1 MPMNV
6 SLTPELE
13 KYVHDKV
20 NGGMYT
26 SASEVVRESLRI
38 MHSYEDLQQK
48 RIAELNDAIGIGMRQ
63 LQVGQKIEGKV
74 SRQKMK
80 AKIDLIAKG
89 K

>member
-20 NGGMYT
+20 SGGMYT

-48 RIAELNDAIGIGMRQ
+48 RIAELNDAIGIGMKQ
-63 LQVGQKIEGKV
+63 LQGGQKIEGKV
-74 SRQKMK
+74 SRKKIK

>member
-1 MPMNV
+1 MNV

-48 RIAELNDAIGIGMRQ
+48 RIAELNDSITIGMKQ
-63 LQVGQKIEGKV
+63 LQSGQKIEGEV

>member
-1 MPMNV
+1 MNV

-20 NGGMYT
+20 SGGMYT

-38 MHSYEDLQQK
+38 MHNYEDLQQK
-48 RIAELNDAIGIGMRQ
+48 RIAELNDAITIGMKQ
-63 LQVGQKIEGKV
+63 LQNGQKIEGSA
-74 SRQKMK
+74 SRQNMK
-80 AKIDLIAKG
+80 AKIDKIAKG

>member
-1 MPMNV
+1 MNV

-20 NGGMYT
+20 SGGMYT

-38 MHSYEDLQQK
+38 MHAHEDLQQK
-48 RIAELNDAIGIGMRQ
+48 RIAELNDSITIGMKQ
-63 LQVGQKIEGKV
+63 LQSGQKIEGKV
-74 SRQKMK
+74 SHKNMK
-80 AKIDLIAKG
+80 AKIDRIAKG

>member
-1 MPMNV
+1 MNV

-20 NGGMYT
+20 DGGMYT
-26 SASEVVRESLRI
+26 SASEVIRESLRI

-48 RIAELNDAIGIGMRQ
+48 RIAELHDAITIGMKQ
-63 LQVGQKIEGKV
+63 LQSGQKIEGQI
-74 SRQKMK
+74 SREKMK
-80 AKIDLIAKG
+80 AKIDLISKG